1 MFIVGLGRNFKG
13 GAAAQLT
20 PEQVVNSY
28 QLKHKTAHGL
38 VVRGAYPEEQVASS
52 NPFRDCF
59 LHYFF
64 PIFSTPGSFPRACL
78 VPSLSSGWFT
88 PVSLFLS
95 VIFKSM

>member
-1 MFIVGLGRNFKG
+1 VGQLP
-13 GAAAQLT
+13 QLT

-52 NPFRDCF
+52 NPFRDDCF
-59 LHYFF
+59 ALFFF